1 MFKRFALLCGLLMSV
16 VNVQAATVDQTD
28 PYQMM
33 KQVAQNTFDRLA
45 KDQGVIQ
52 SNPNHLKTVVDQ
64 ELMPFVNEQYAALK
78 LLGSNLKGA
87 KREDVMAF
95 IKAFRGYLVTNYAQ
109 VLTQYNGQ
117 KIEFGREPV
126 LDGDERIVGIQVSI
140 VDAPNPNI
148 NLEFKLRKDKSGEW
162 QAFDMVAEGISLLSA
177 KQSEWSDKIR
187 KEGIASVAKELDQLA
202 AQPIKIEKKS

>member
-1 MFKRFALLCGLLMSV
+1 MFKRFALLCGLLVSV
-16 VNVQAATVDQTD
+16 VSVQAATVDQTD